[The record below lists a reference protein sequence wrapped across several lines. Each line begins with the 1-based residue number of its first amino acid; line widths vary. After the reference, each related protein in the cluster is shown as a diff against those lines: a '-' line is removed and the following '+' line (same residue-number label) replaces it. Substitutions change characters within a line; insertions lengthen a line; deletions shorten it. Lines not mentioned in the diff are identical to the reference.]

1 MMQGVCADPP
11 SLYLCAI
18 WSAQRASDALIAGAP
33 VPAHGLFLN
42 LSWRAWEKSSGVPNL
57 VLDATRRPYPL
68 AHHAPVELITPLARQ
83 LRSVPSALITQMVS
97 SSAVKAI
104 FWPSGDQMGPPSF
117 SPGSYPV
124 SVRRVRPVPSAFI
137 T

>member
-18 WSAQRASDALIAGAP
+18 WSAHRASDALIAGAP

-42 LSWRAWEKSSGVPNL
+42 LSWRAWEKSSGAPNL
-57 VLDATRRPYPL
+57 VLDAIRRPYPL
-68 AHHAPVELITPLARQ
+68 AHEPVEFITPLARQ
-83 LRSVPSALITQMVS
+83 LRSVPSALITQMAVC
-97 SSAVKAI
+97 SAVKAI
-104 FWPSGDQMGPPSF
+104 FWPSGDQMGSEAL
-117 SPGSYPV
+117 SPV
-124 SVRRVRPVPSAFI
+124 SVRWARPVPSEFI

>member
-18 WSAQRASDALIAGAP
+18 WSAHRASDALIAGAP

-68 AHHAPVELITPLARQ
+68 AHHAPVELITPLALQ
-83 LRSVPSALITQMVS
+83 LRAAPTALISPISLSSAL
-97 SSAVKAI
+97 
-104 FWPSGDQMGPPSF
+104 
-117 SPGSYPV
+117 
-124 SVRRVRPVPSAFI
+124 SV
-137 T
+137 